1 MALPSPNPFKPGAGR
16 VPPELAGRDDLVS
29 RLGKSRTSDLSV
41 SRNELIKAGHIF
53 PVDRGF
59 VAFTVP
65 GMADF
70 IHRRIGD

>member
-1 MALPSPNPFKPGAGR
+1 
-16 VPPELAGRDDLVS
+16 
-29 RLGKSRTSDLSV
+29 
-41 SRNELIKAGHIF
+41 LIKAGHIF